1 MNQNCDPY
9 AVEQATLRAR
19 LLSASAGF
27 PPDAVDDLR
36 QELLLDFLRRAPRF
50 DEARG
55 EWSGFVRGVMR
66 NRAATLVV
74 QRRRTQN
81 EVLAGDLVAQ
91 DSENQDDSV
100 LENLRPCDATAEL
113 DVAIDVRL
121 VVRQLP
127 DRLQRLASL
136 LAEMPVHDVCLVMG
150 KSRSRI
156 YQMIGQLRVAFM
168 GAGLGRNRAQ
178 RTTQSGAAP
187 SGRTA

>member
-1 MNQNCDPY
+1 MNPNCDSY

-27 PPDAVDDLR
+27 PPDEVDDLR

-50 DEARG
+50 DETRG
-55 EWSGFVRGVMR
+55 EWPGFVRGVMR

-74 QRRRTQN
+74 QRRRTQH
-81 EVLAGDLVAQ
+81 EVLAGDLVNP

-100 LENLRPCDATAEL
+100 LESLRPSDATAEL
-113 DVAIDVRL
+113 DVSVDVRL

-150 KSRSRI
+150 KSRSRV
-156 YQMIGQLRVAFM
+156 YQMIRQLRVAFIR
-168 GAGLGRNRAQ
+168 AGLRPNRAQ
-178 RTTQSGAAP
+178 KTAQSGAAP
-187 SGRTA
+187 NGGRA